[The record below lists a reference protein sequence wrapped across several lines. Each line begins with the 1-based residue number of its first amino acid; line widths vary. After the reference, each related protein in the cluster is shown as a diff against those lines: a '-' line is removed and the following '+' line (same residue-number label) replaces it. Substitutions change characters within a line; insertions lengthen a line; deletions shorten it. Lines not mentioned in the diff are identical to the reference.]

1 MRNLFPFACKD
12 ANGVPFLNVYPMN
25 IDGLVVFQVLQ
36 NGQPIEN
43 YVIKS
48 SPRLLNDLAM
58 IYDRSVQYP
67 KIDLQE
73 TEVAITLENEY
84 TVYPGLIR
92 FEV

>member
-1 MRNLFPFACKD
+1 MRNLTPFACKD
-12 ANGVPFLNVYPMN
+12 ANGIPFLNVYPMN

-48 SPRLLNDLAM
+48 SPRLLNDLAS
-58 IYDRSVQYP
+58 IYDRAVQYP
-67 KIDLQE
+67 KIDLRD
-73 TEVAITLENEY
+73 TEVEISFENEH